1 MPGDLAH
8 QKQTLRATM
17 KAHLAAI
24 PQPTLT
30 AHDAAIN
37 TLLQGWLLEQ
47 GPPESI
53 KVRGVM
59 LCPALPG
66 EVDLTCVAVW
76 VVSMHFTLIVPR
88 MDWKAK
94 TLERVRVRSWFEDL
108 VTAEYNVRQPSAS
121 EPTIP
126 LDRIDAVLVPGLAFD
141 RQGGR
146 LGRGAGFFDRF
157 LATLPPRVLTIGV
170 AYPQQVVDQV
180 PMEPHDVRLRY
191 LATPSGVLQIAK

>member
-8 QKQTLRATM
+8 QKQALRAAM
-17 KAHLAAI
+17 KAQLAAI
-24 PQPTLT
+24 RPATRA

-37 TLLQGWLLEQ
+37 NLLQRWLFEQ

-59 LCPALPG
+59 LCPPLPG
-66 EVDLTCVAVW
+66 EIDLTCVAVW

-94 TLERVRVRSWFEDL
+94 TLEPVRVRNWFEDL
-108 VTAEYNVRQPSAS
+108 VTAEYNVRQPSAA
-121 EPTIP
+121 EPTVP
-126 LDRIDAVLVPGLAFD
+126 LERIDAVLVPGLAFD

-170 AYPQQVVDQV
+170 AYPEQVVDQV
-180 PMEPHDVRLRY
+180 PMEAHDVRLKY
-191 LATPSGVLQIAK
+191 LATPSGVLQLAK